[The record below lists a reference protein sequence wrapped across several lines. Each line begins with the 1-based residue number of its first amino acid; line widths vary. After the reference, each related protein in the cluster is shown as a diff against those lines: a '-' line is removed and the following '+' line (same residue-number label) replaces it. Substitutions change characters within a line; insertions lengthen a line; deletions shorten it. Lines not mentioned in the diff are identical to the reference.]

1 MSAFAS
7 FSRYLFA
14 GAVLVGLTACAPSSY
29 RVKEPTASA
38 LKYEIVSAPAAATR
52 LAFVDE
58 RRGEERTFSSG
69 VLPATLTLES
79 GPVDAIQFLSKNVGA
94 ELNSRGLQT
103 STIVGNA
110 GNPAIH
116 VRSFRMLNHR
126 SSGFSPFFTSTYLS
140 ADIDT
145 PQGPRRVAAFVRRG
159 KVPVWS
165 FAEVIDPTFNQPLS
179 LAVKEFSSK
188 LAATLYSYKAS
199 DATVKELVAKVN
211 GTPTPDTFLDVYSL
225 GFTNNPAAVD
235 PLVALTKSGDEY
247 VRLAAISSLGNLR
260 AAGQFGLLKTLY
272 QDPAVARQD
281 RDMALKAIADLGT
294 PESEA
299 FIRAE
304 IKQLSAKGDSEAQW
318 TSRILA
324 LYL

>member
-1 MSAFAS
+1 VRWGS
-7 FSRYLFA
+7 A
-14 GAVLVGLTACAPSSY
+14 GALLLSLAACAPSSY

-38 LKYEIVSAPAAATR
+38 MKYEIAGAPVAATR

-58 RRGEERTFSSG
+58 RRGEERTFSTG

-94 ELNSRGLQT
+94 EMSSRGLQV
-103 STIVGNA
+103 STIVGDA
-110 GNPAIH
+110 GKPIIH
-116 VRSFRMLNHR
+116 VRTFRMVNHR
-126 SSGFSPFFTSTYLS
+126 STGFSPFFTSTYLS

-145 PQGPRRVAAFVRRG
+145 PQGPRRIATYVRRG

-188 LAATLYSYKAS
+188 LAASLYSYKAS
-199 DATVKELVAKVN
+199 DATVKELVTKVN
-211 GTPTPDTFLDVYSL
+211 GTQTPDTFLDVYAL
-225 GFTNNPAAVD
+225 GFTNNSAAVE
-235 PLVALTKSGDEY
+235 PLATLTKSGDEY

-260 AAGQFGLLKTLY
+260 AASQFGLLKTIY
-272 QDPAVARQD
+272 QDAAAARPD
-281 RDMALKAIADLGT
+281 RDMALKSIADLGT